1 MMIVTAK
8 DMERLIQIAK
18 KDGVDPAEI
27 QELEEHLSEIESGK
41 LLSSPDATF
50 SYEKTESDGTKVI
63 CVSTA
68 PFLPEDDDDFK
79 GVTFKPVKG
88 SLPPEP

>member
-1 MMIVTAK
+1 MIVTVEDLEK
-8 DMERLIQIAK
+8 LIQTAK
-18 KDGVDPAEI
+18 EDGADPAEI
-27 QELEEHLSEIESGK
+27 QELQEHLSEIKSEK
-41 LLSSPDATF
+41 LLSNPDATF

-68 PFLPEDDDDFK
+68 PFLPDDDDDFE

-88 SLPPEP
+88 SLPPKT